1 MIDVSTWDVSEMEVL
16 TWALGIMASASI
28 AALGYI
34 LKQQGSIWRK
44 TDNLAQ
50 AVKDADKALADYK
63 LYVAENYVSVRTFEK
78 FESRLLDAIKNLEK
92 MVRED
97 IADHRKS

>member
-1 MIDVSTWDVSEMEVL
+1 MEIL
-16 TWALGIMASASI
+16 TWALGIMASANV

-44 TDNLAQ
+44 TDVLAQ
-50 AVKDADKALADYK
+50 TTKDAEKALAEYK
-63 LYVAENYVSVRTFEK
+63 LSVAENYVSVRTFEK
-78 FESRLLDAIKNLEK
+78 FESRLLDAIRNLEK

-97 IADHRKS
+97 IADHKRS

>member
-1 MIDVSTWDVSEMEVL
+1 MIDLSAWGVSEMEVL
-16 TWALGIMASASI
+16 TWALGIMASANI

-44 TDNLAQ
+44 TDNVSQ
-50 AVKDADKALADYK
+50 AVKDSEKALADYK

-78 FESRLLDAIKNLEK
+78 FESRLLSAFDELKK
-92 MVRED
+92 MVQRD
-97 IADHRKS
+97 IDRHT